1 MAIRTC
7 LCTQIFGPVLV
18 YVLKFPGT
26 GDQENNPILGFF
38 AIKMSKPWLD
48 FYCIRRYIIAG
59 QFAMSHGSY
68 NLNLG
73 SEILGGDIRSGTWF
87 NIGDSYGNCRNL
99 AYFDLKKK
107 YFLKS
112 ELVFFSLFVYQRFG
126 SNAKRCRNF
135 NFVLLVFG
143 HKNMK
148 KKPPSN
154 CRNF

>member
-7 LCTQIFGPVLV
+7 LCTQISGPVLV

-38 AIKMSKPWLD
+38 AIKMSKPWFD

-73 SEILGGDIRSGTWF
+73 SEILILGGDIRLRSWP
-87 NIGDSYGNCRNL
+87 NIGGTYGNTL
-99 AYFDLKKK
+99 
-107 YFLKS
+107 
-112 ELVFFSLFVYQRFG
+112 SLG
-126 SNAKRCRNF
+126 
-135 NFVLLVFG
+135 
-143 HKNMK
+143 
-148 KKPPSN
+148 PSSD
-154 CRNF
+154 